1 MTTPTSSTTQ
11 EIPTVTFELSQGT
24 LKVPANKL
32 PAHVQVLINAV
43 QERRRTISYL
53 NNLITGLTESNGAD
67 SALVQG
73 ALQEVAAAN
82 PEFVTPREDSSTD
95 EVA

>member
-1 MTTPTSSTTQ
+1 MTTPAPSTAQ
-11 EIPTVTFELSQGT
+11 EIPTITYQLPQGT
-24 LKVPANKL
+24 LQIPADKL

-53 NNLITGLTESNGAD
+53 NNLATGLTESNGAD

-73 ALQEVAAAN
+73 ALQEIAAAN
-82 PEFVTPREDSSTD
+82 PEFVTPREDS
-95 EVA
+95 EAAEA